1 MTTFKWIHRFQVVGD
16 FVFILMHLRG
26 YLCLKCICSLAVLG
40 DHEEFERAVLWLSDN
55 ISFDVD
61 ARVNL
66 FEVSDLRRI
75 SYYLS

>member
-1 MTTFKWIHRFQVVGD
+1 M
-16 FVFILMHLRG
+16 
-26 YLCLKCICSLAVLG
+26 YCSLAVLG